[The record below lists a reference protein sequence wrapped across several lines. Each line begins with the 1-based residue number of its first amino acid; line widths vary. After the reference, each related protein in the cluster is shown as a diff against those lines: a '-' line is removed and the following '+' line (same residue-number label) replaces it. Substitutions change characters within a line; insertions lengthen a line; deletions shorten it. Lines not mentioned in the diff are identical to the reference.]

1 MMFLHHSILL
11 DDINTQASGLKRG
24 LEFPVEYMEVYIVRW
39 EINYTYREKYD
50 GLIWI
55 TMKYG
60 LIN

>member
-50 GLIWI
+50 GLI
-55 TMKYG
+55 
-60 LIN
+60 